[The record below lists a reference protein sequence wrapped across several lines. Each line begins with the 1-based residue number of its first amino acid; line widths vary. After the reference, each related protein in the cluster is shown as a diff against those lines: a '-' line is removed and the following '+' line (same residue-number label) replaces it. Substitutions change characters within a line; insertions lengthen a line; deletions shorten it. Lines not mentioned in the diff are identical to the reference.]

1 MDFSLDNLWGFIRT
15 NFFYDFRSTVI
26 SLCVIVAAFFFIRL
40 LKDNGE
46 KVVKSMRYLIC
57 IAICITVVMIK
68 Y

>member
-15 NFFYDFRSTVI
+15 NFFYDFRSTII
-26 SLCVIVAAFFFIRL
+26 SICVIIGAFFFIKL

-57 IAICITVVMIK
+57 IAICITVVVIM